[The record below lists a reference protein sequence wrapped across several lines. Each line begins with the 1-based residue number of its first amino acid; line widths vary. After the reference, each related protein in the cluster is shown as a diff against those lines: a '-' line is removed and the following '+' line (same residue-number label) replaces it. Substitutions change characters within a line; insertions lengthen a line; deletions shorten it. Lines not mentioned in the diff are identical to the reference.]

1 MCFLVHLIDSWNCI
15 LKSRFADYNKL
26 SLAEKTQSD
35 RRPSEGAR
43 FCCCPLASLTAS
55 DHPPPQGPVLR
66 LLGLSALSR
75 VLSLSFLSVSSLGAQ
90 TSSPVVIV
98 LISYLLRKPNSVG
111 PATILCWAPGAHM
124 QWPVWPLSRAPKSHM
139 QWPVWPLSRAPK
151 SHMQWPVW
159 PLSRA
164 PMPSL
169 WQAGKLLIT
178 FPSSFPPTST
188 VGGSI
193 VTGSILIRWTELEPS
208 LSLCSQICKIEYA
221 SARLLS
227 YCEDWMG

>member
-66 LLGLSALSR
+66 LLGVSALSR

-124 QWPVWPLSRAPKSHM
+124 QWPVWPLSRCSYVQQWMHLPSQKPFRSWKTPYHFSLLFSAHIHCGRQYCYWFNTYTLVRAGAKSK
-139 QWPVWPLSRAPK
+139 PL
-151 SHMQWPVW
+151 
-159 PLSRA
+159 
-164 PMPSL
+164 
-169 WQAGKLLIT
+169 
-178 FPSSFPPTST
+178 FPD
-188 VGGSI
+188 
-193 VTGSILIRWTELEPS
+193 LQNR
-208 LSLCSQICKIEYA
+208 IC
-221 SARLLS
+221 
-227 YCEDWMG
+227 

>member
-43 FCCCPLASLTAS
+43 FCCCPLASLTTS

-111 PATILCWAPGAHM
+111 PATILCWAPGA
-124 QWPVWPLSRAPKSHM
+124 
-139 QWPVWPLSRAPK
+139 
-151 SHMQWPVW
+151 HMQWPVW